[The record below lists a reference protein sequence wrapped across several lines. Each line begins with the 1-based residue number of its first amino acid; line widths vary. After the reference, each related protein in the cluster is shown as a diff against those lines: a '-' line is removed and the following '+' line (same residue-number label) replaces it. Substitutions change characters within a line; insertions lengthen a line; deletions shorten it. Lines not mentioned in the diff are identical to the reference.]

1 MSLKKI
7 SSPSSC
13 RPRVK
18 ETPKVVKRIIKD
30 PPIILSAIDV
40 ENWDTSKRTVQ
51 MLRKVKKRKEEK
63 FLRKKGLY

>member
-18 ETPKVVKRIIKD
+18 ETSKVVKRIIKD

-40 ENWDTSKRTVQ
+40 EN
-51 MLRKVKKRKEEK
+51 
-63 FLRKKGLY
+63 